1 MPALL
6 LPLTLASLTLASLSA
21 QNTGVTFDPN
31 VDGYIDVP
39 YSAQVVPQ
47 SGITVEA
54 WITYDETQL
63 PTGYRYPTIVR
74 HGINA
79 QGENIMLRVDADNN
93 NQRELR
99 WRIQT
104 SNGALLTVNYL
115 FQPGEFL
122 NWTHVAGTY
131 DGTTIALYINGVQVA
146 AAPGNGLPIRNTVE
160 AFRIGKGSDIATP
173 IEVWN
178 GELDE
183 VRLWPFA
190 RTAEDIQKTMNLE
203 LASVP
208 GYVSTWNLNNDFLDS
223 SGGQNATSG
232 GQVTFSSN
240 PLVLAQ
246 APLGFGIQQ
255 GASTPG
261 CLGDIRLS
269 MSGPS
274 VNSYQDFRLV
284 GTRVPSNA
292 LTLWGAAL
300 GTLPS
305 PLPLLGVD
313 IWIDPSN
320 AVLLANTANALGS
333 SRFNLPIPGGLAGFT
348 FAMQCFA
355 LDACGP
361 QGFTASDAAIV
372 IVQ

>member
-1 MPALL
+1 MITITTTYLPALL

-74 HGINA
+74 QGINA

-160 AFRIGKGSDIATP
+160 AFRIGKG
-173 IEVWN
+173 
-178 GELDE
+178 
-183 VRLWPFA
+183 
-190 RTAEDIQKTMNLE
+190 
-203 LASVP
+203 
-208 GYVSTWNLNNDFLDS
+208 
-223 SGGQNATSG
+223 
-232 GQVTFSSN
+232 
-240 PLVLAQ
+240 
-246 APLGFGIQQ
+246 
-255 GASTPG
+255 
-261 CLGDIRLS
+261 
-269 MSGPS
+269 
-274 VNSYQDFRLV
+274 
-284 GTRVPSNA
+284 
-292 LTLWGAAL
+292 
-300 GTLPS
+300 
-305 PLPLLGVD
+305 
-313 IWIDPSN
+313 
-320 AVLLANTANALGS
+320 
-333 SRFNLPIPGGLAGFT
+333 
-348 FAMQCFA
+348 
-355 LDACGP
+355 
-361 QGFTASDAAIV
+361 
-372 IVQ
+372 